1 MQNKPIDKMRK
12 WILAS
17 GLLLMISLSSTAQQK
32 SEERS
37 TSEQRAA
44 RMTEK
49 MAEGLSL
56 TADQKKQI
64 LAINLEHVKRRDQD
78 RMDQQKESD
87 ARKAEMKKQDE
98 SIKAILTDE
107 QRTKWEEIKLN
118 RKDRG
123 GRSGSQIE
131 NRDQFRNQRGGGNR
145 N

>member
-123 GRSGSQIE
+123 RRSGSQIE

>member
-1 MQNKPIDKMRK
+1 MRK

-17 GLLLMISLSSTAQQK
+17 GLVLMISLSSIAQQK

-49 MAEGLSL
+49 MAERLSL

>member
-17 GLLLMISLSSTAQQK
+17 GLVLMISLSSIAQQK

-49 MAEGLSL
+49 MAERLSL

>member
-17 GLLLMISLSSTAQQK
+17 GLVLMISLSSIAQQK

-49 MAEGLSL
+49 MAERLSL

-64 LAINLEHVKRRDQD
+64 LAINLEHVKKRDQD

-118 RKDRG
+118 RKDRVR
-123 GRSGSQIE
+123 RSGGQIE
-131 NRDQFRNQRGGGNR
+131 NRDQFRNRRGGGNL
-145 N
+145 